1 MRLRRSAPIIF
12 KIKNFIVKRP
22 MRKVAHRKPLN
33 KETIPWVLNKPITP
47 RNLTSVNPENVT
59 SVHRTSLQRR
69 DRKMAL
75 SMPRPVR
82 DGAG

>member
-12 KIKNFIVKRP
+12 KIKKIIVKRP

-33 KETIPWVLNKPITP
+33 KETIPWVLKQLITP
-47 RNLTSVNPENVT
+47 RNLTSVNPENVL
-59 SVHRTSLQRR
+59 SVHRTSQQRI

-75 SMPRPVR
+75 SMTSPVR